1 MTNAEF
7 RDWLEKRTTSF
18 AIEVFKFMRK
28 LPNDVSTKVISYQL
42 GKCASSIGANYREAN
57 RAESKTDFTHKLA
70 IALKEANETTYWI
83 EVLSGL
89 SGCGGEIALL
99 NKESLEIRNLLQRI
113 VSSSKKNPTQK
124 LPNNS
129 RTHKL
134 TTQKLP
140 IK

>member
-18 AIEVFKFMRK
+18 AVEVFKFLRT
-28 LPNDVSTKVISYQL
+28 LPYDVSTKIISYQL

-70 IALKEANETTYWI
+70 IALKESNEATYWF

-89 SGCGGEIALL
+89 SEGNEDIVAL
-99 NKESLEIRNLLQRI
+99 NKESREIRNILQRI
-113 VSSSKKNPTQK
+113 ISSSKKNQ
-124 LPNNS
+124 
-129 RTHKL
+129 THKI
-134 TTQKLP
+134 TNSKFTNS
-140 IK
+140 

>member
-18 AIEVFKFMRK
+18 AVEVFKFLRT
-28 LPNDVSTKVISYQL
+28 LPNDVSTKIISYQL

-70 IALKEANETTYWI
+70 IALKESNEATYWF

-89 SGCGGEIALL
+89 FEDNEEIVVL
-99 NKESLEIRNLLQRI
+99 NKESREIRNLLQRI
-113 VSSSKKNPTQK
+113 ISSSKKNPIPTPK
-124 LPNNS
+124 THTPKNS
-129 RTHKL
+129 
-134 TTQKLP
+134 
-140 IK
+140 

>member
-18 AIEVFKFMRK
+18 AIEVFKFLRT
-28 LPNDVSTKVISYQL
+28 LPYDVSTKIISCQL
-42 GKCASSIGANYREAN
+42 GKCASSIGANYHEAN

-70 IALKEANETTYWI
+70 IALKEANEATYWF

-89 SGCGGEIALL
+89 LEDRGEVVEL

-113 VSSSKKNPTQK
+113 ISSSKKNQ
-124 LPNNS
+124 
-129 RTHKL
+129 
-134 TTQKLP
+134 
-140 IK
+140 

>member
-18 AIEVFKFMRK
+18 AVEVFKFLRT
-28 LPNDVSTKVISYQL
+28 LPNDVSTKIISYQL

-70 IALKEANETTYWI
+70 IALKESNEATYWF

-89 SGCGGEIALL
+89 FEDNEEIVVL
-99 NKESLEIRNLLQRI
+99 NKESCEIRNLLQRI
-113 VSSSKKNPTQK
+113 ISSSKKNPIPTPK
-124 LPNNS
+124 THTPKNS
-129 RTHKL
+129 
-134 TTQKLP
+134 
-140 IK
+140 